1 MGTAT
6 STAATG
12 KWTSTSG
19 SPTPRCP
26 TRTPLSSGPR
36 SGNLS
41 LITGTFTRERR
52 WNSPPTTK
60 HKRCRIDGKPIP
72 AIAVQKPKPAI
83 VEVAQA
89 VVPEAVP
96 EAVPDLAPE
105 VVPEVVPE
113 VEAVAEAAPEVAAEE
128 VAEVAAEVVPE
139 PPAEVTP
146 APEGGDQ

>member
-1 MGTAT
+1 MGGAWIVK
-6 STAATG
+6 SWPQYAL
-12 KWTSTSG
+12 
-19 SPTPRCP
+19 PTPKMP
-26 TRTPLSSGPR
+26 DPYAVKFWPEVWESKPHYWH
-36 SGNLS
+36 
-41 LITGTFTRERR
+41 FYEREEVEQ
-52 WNSPPTTK
+52 STYDK
-60 HKRCRIDGKPIP
+60 V
-72 AIAVQKPKPAI
+72 AVQKPKPAI